1 MARTSATIS
10 VGADTRQLEK
20 DIQSALSRDFKFKG
34 FNEKAFTQP
43 LGRITGASNE
53 FQKSLDAS
61 NARVI
66 AFGASAG
73 AIFAVEKAFVSLIKS
88 TIDVEKSL
96 TDINII
102 LNTTTKGLEK
112 FGADLFTV
120 AKDTGQS
127 FQSVAEAAT
136 ELARQG
142 LGVEETL
149 KRTRD
154 ALILTRLSGLDT
166 VSSVEALTATL
177 NSFNQTALDST
188 TIINKLANVDAAFA
202 VSSADLANAIQR
214 VGSSAQDAGVG
225 FDELLAIVTSVQQTT
240 ARGGAVI
247 GNSLKTIFTRV
258 ARPEVL
264 DQLQNLGLEVRNL
277 DGSTR
282 PAIDI
287 LKQLSSTFDTLS
299 DAQRSQV
306 AESVGGVFQ
315 INILKAAL
323 GDLGKEY
330 SVYNNALNTSRGAT
344 DQAIKRNEALNET
357 LSALTSRT
365 LTNFTQLGAKIG
377 AGAFQPAIEG
387 TLKNVNNILEG
398 LANQDSESVGAKIG
412 AGILGGLSTFISGPG
427 LLLITAVIGK
437 LFLDLS
443 KFAATSAKTLLGIG
457 KQAADRAAIEGKI
470 SSILSQEPQ
479 LLSAI
484 ASKQITILDVE
495 NRILGVLREQNAL
508 RQQATA
514 LSGSITS
521 GLVGRGVTVKGGQI
535 TTRSDGFIPNFVMQ
549 EIYGALAGGYK
560 PGNIKEMNIPG
571 VGKTI
576 YNSAETVKRMPGFS
590 QPAIMPPEGSKAGKN
605 YKESFS
611 AKHGF
616 NPYASAGLIPNFAKT
631 FYNIKDQNGNVSSYN
646 NYQIPRL
653 IANGTISEKAA
664 RDANWKPEK
673 ELSAQKKAVKQK
685 EYDSGFYDTKGRLGV
700 VSVSAGVENA
710 TASTKV
716 GNLKAFSGAVKNN
729 PELASKS
736 ITFSNIQ
743 VRSLEG
749 NLEKRPSEFTNLVN
763 EALLDPI
770 ASLTHK
776 YLGTVLR
783 DEESSPAALNDV
795 RSALKGKRLIPS
807 TAEGSIFEAAVALA
821 TKTPK
826 QFIRSIDDEDNRPFD
841 FEEAGPATGNFKKR
855 FKFGEQLQKADA
867 KLTGSPGAIASIIKK
882 AYNSNFDPSLP
893 YSEYLSGGF
902 VPNFANALNDAIN
915 REKKAG
921 VNPNSIR
928 VGRSNSLM
936 SNMNPSGLGVYNTK
950 DEPRGLSQGISRYSS
965 LNNARRAGAAKG
977 LIPNF
982 ALYSATQTEAGPEAL
997 PASKEANAA
1006 FAALAR
1012 SVYNGRLTF
1021 DQANTELAQLAKRFD
1036 LIDTSTEKVRNT
1048 LTRADASYKR
1058 LVVETDALV
1067 AASGNLITGS
1077 KSLKQLETRAAAGG
1091 RGGEIARGGLEAARE
1106 RRADAAGRLQGI
1118 GIGASIAVP
1127 IVSQIAQEFMPN
1139 NRYARAGT
1147 TVLGDTAAFAGT
1159 GALFGPLGAAIGGL
1173 IGVTIGLTKAFK
1185 QLNDRSEEFAKN
1197 SRESG
1202 NKVARFSEDI
1212 QAFLTSREK
1221 IAGVEAGAI
1230 KATPNELSKLE
1241 GQRSAAFNRILS
1253 SVSED
1258 IQKEL
1263 LAGLSGTEGQL
1274 QSAIQRANDE
1284 IASNNFVNQFI
1295 QTTNE
1300 QLKDGAKNLD
1310 LTETLRQL
1318 GSIKTTNGEYIGD
1331 LISQQDGLLK
1341 SFDALTIASEKYY
1354 GINDQVAKSIA
1365 EASIAADK
1373 ATMSID
1379 EFAKNDIFGFNTTNV
1394 GGAGAAPAGFGSQK
1408 VQQIVDDL
1416 GNVTVI
1422 DQTREAYEKDLQ
1434 TSIQDSGKGLKNFI
1448 LQLGDSGKLQ
1458 KDKSLELANSVQ
1470 AIIDSDKSLEEKGKA
1485 LQDVFGNLRKSS
1497 EIVDQ
1502 TFKKLVDAQLNYINL
1517 TTQTIKLFSED
1528 AAQRQQA
1535 AQFIQQGD
1543 FGNVL
1548 KEFLK
1553 TNEGAQFLPENIFR
1567 GTNTAAMQGIL
1578 GGTADSRKRLELERK
1593 FGEVYKKA
1601 AQEIAEGGVLT
1612 DRTLAELQIGI
1623 QQTSMEAS
1631 MTTKNL
1637 VELGLSIGDT
1647 ATRTE
1652 ALNIY
1657 TEKETQLKKEL
1668 GDNIVKLNYA
1678 ASAAADSL
1686 KAVASFKEG
1695 TIFADEYKQL
1705 QNRARED
1712 RIRSGG
1718 GNIGDMFSSFSDE
1731 MTYGTQDAFRDLN
1744 GIASD
1749 TARTMKSE
1757 FNNAFQSVIDGTQ
1770 TVGDAF
1776 RTMATNISK
1785 RIQQLALEMSTNLLF
1800 NSLFSSVGGVPSA
1813 FKSPLGRA
1821 KGGYIQEFSTGGKV
1835 LGGSGTKD
1843 DVPAMLSKGEYV
1855 IKKSSVNKY
1864 GTRFL
1869 NNLNQGGVVGLAG
1882 GGSLGGV
1889 GDPISEDLIA
1899 EYLRNSNKNPASE
1912 TDTGRVVDANLK
1924 EQLGRSLASIY
1935 EGSDVTYSDAFSR
1948 LASSNTASG
1957 GAFRANLAAFYTA
1970 DSNYATAGTYLVD
1983 PLLSQMALFDE
1994 NDPQNQI
2001 NQQNREMIASYLKEG
2016 IDTYER
2022 NREAIVGTIQANR
2035 EEKRRIDQINQE
2047 QQDAF
2052 NNQQRN
2058 NIIGA
2063 FVQAGMSVGA
2073 GAFSTYGAPALQKYL
2088 SPGGGNPFMAGNRFG
2103 SQTVKRAT
2111 PANQTSAGDYNVNPY
2126 KYATYVKDGGFM
2138 GFAKGG
2144 SSGKDDIPAMLMGG
2158 EYVMRK
2164 DAVNTYGRKFFDDL
2178 NGGKIRKFADGGMVT
2193 NSPEY
2198 SNNESSNSSSSN
2210 NNINITVNLSNTQSS
2225 SESSSQNQTSKS
2237 NDPEQN
2243 RRDIEQA
2250 KELTLKI
2257 KTEVVKVINEQQRPG
2272 GLLSSSKYTMAS

>member
-73 AIFAVEKAFVSLIKS
+73 SIFAVEKAFVSLIKS

-102 LNTTTKGLEK
+102 LNTTSKGLEK

-299 DAQRSQV
+299 DSQRSQV

-457 KQAADRAAIEGKI
+457 KQATDRAAIEGKI
-470 SSILSQEPQ
+470 SSILAQEPQ

-484 ASKQITILDVE
+484 ASKQITVLDTE
-495 NRILGVLREQNAL
+495 NRILQILREQNAV
-508 RQQATA
+508 REQAAA
-514 LSGSITS
+514 LSRSITS
-521 GLVGRGVTVKGGQI
+521 GLIGKGVSTKSGQI
-535 TTRSDGFIPNFVMQ
+535 TTKSDGFIPNFVMQ

-590 QPAIMPPEGSKAGKN
+590 QPAIMPPEGSRAGKN
-605 YKESFS
+605 YKQSFS
-611 AKHGF
+611 DKHGF
-616 NPYASAGLIPNFAKT
+616 NPYASSGLIPNFAKT
-631 FYNIKDQNGNVSSYN
+631 FYDIKDQNGKITSYN
-646 NYQIPRL
+646 NYQIPKL
-653 IANGTISEKAA
+653 IANGVISEKAA

-673 ELSAQKKAVKQK
+673 ELSAQKKAAKQK

-710 TASTKV
+710 TASTSV
-716 GNLKAFSGAVKNN
+716 GNLKAFSGAVKKN
-729 PELASKS
+729 PELANKK

-783 DEESSPAALNDV
+783 DEEASPAALNDV
-795 RSALKGKRLIPS
+795 RASLKGKKLIPS

-928 VGRSNSLM
+928 IGRSNSLI

-950 DEPRGLSQGISRYSS
+950 DEPRGLSQGISRYGS
-965 LNNARRAGAAKG
+965 LNGARRAGAAKG

-1006 FAALAR
+1006 FATLAKK
-1012 SVYNGRLTF
+1012 VYNGILTF
-1021 DQANTELAQLAKRFD
+1021 DQANKELTRLAKEFD
-1036 LIDTSTEKVRNT
+1036 LIESSTEKVRNT
-1048 LTRADASYKR
+1048 LTRADKSYQR

-1077 KSLKQLETRAAAGG
+1077 KSLKQLEARAAAGG

-1106 RRADAAGRLQGI
+1106 RRADAASRLQGI

-1127 IVSQIAQEFMPN
+1127 IVSQIAQEFAPN
-1139 NRYARAGT
+1139 NKYAKFGT
-1147 TVLGDTAAFAGT
+1147 TALSDTAAFAGT
-1159 GALFGPLGAAIGGL
+1159 GALFGPWGAAIGGL
-1173 IGVTIGLTKAFK
+1173 IGATIGLTKAFK
-1185 QLNDRSEEFAKN
+1185 ELNDRSEEFAKN

-1202 NKVARFSEDI
+1202 NKVARFSEDV
-1212 QAFLTSREK
+1212 QGFLTSREK

-1230 KATPNELSKLE
+1230 KATPNELSRLE

-1263 LAGLSGTEGQL
+1263 LAGLSGTEAEL

-1331 LISQQDGLLK
+1331 LISQQSGLLK

-1354 GINDQVAKSIA
+1354 GINDQIAKSI
-1365 EASIAADK
+1365 EQTSIAADK

-1379 EFAKNDIFGFNTTNV
+1379 EFAKNDIFGFNTTSPQVN
-1394 GGAGAAPAGFGSQK
+1394 AGPAGFGTNIK
-1408 VQQIVDDL
+1408 TEFTGTAGNL
-1416 GNVTVI
+1416 GG
-1422 DQTREAYEKDLQ
+1422 EAKITDINRQMYEADLQ
-1434 TSIQDSGKGLKNFI
+1434 KSIQDSGKGLKNFI

-1458 KDKSLELANSVQ
+1458 KDKALELANSIQ
-1470 AIIDSDKSLEEKGKA
+1470 TILDSNKSLEEKGKA
-1485 LQDVFGNLRKSS
+1485 LQETFGNLRKSS
-1497 EIVDQ
+1497 EIVDE

-1517 TTQTIKLFSED
+1517 TTQTMKLFSED

-1535 AQFIQQGD
+1535 AKFIQQGD

-1553 TNEGAQFLPENIFR
+1553 TNEGTQFLPENILK
-1567 GTNTAAMQGIL
+1567 GTNMAAMQGIL
-1578 GGTADSRKRLELERK
+1578 GGTADSKRRIELERK

-1601 AQEIAEGGVLT
+1601 AQEIADGGVLT

-1623 QQTSMEAS
+1623 QQTSMEAG

-1637 VELGLSIGDT
+1637 VELGSSIGDA

-1657 TEKETQLKKEL
+1657 TEKEAQLKKEL
-1668 GDNIVKLNYA
+1668 GDNIVALNLA

-1686 KAVASFKEG
+1686 RAIAGFKEG
-1695 TIFADEYKQL
+1695 TLFADEYKQI
-1705 QNRARED
+1705 QNKARED
-1712 RIRSGG
+1712 RIRSKTNKPSDIFG
-1718 GNIGDMFSSFSDE
+1718 SFSDE
-1731 MTYGTQDAFRDLN
+1731 MTYGVQDAFRDLN
-1744 GIASD
+1744 NTAAD

-1770 TVGDAF
+1770 NVGDAF
-1776 RTMATNISK
+1776 RTMALNIS
-1785 RIQQLALEMSTNLLF
+1785 RRMQQLALEMTTNLAF
-1800 NSLFSSVGGVPSA
+1800 NSLFSSIGGLPSV
-1813 FKSPLGRA
+1813 FKNPLGRS
-1821 KGGYIQEFSTGGKV
+1821 KGGYIQGFSTGGKV

-1843 DVPAMLSKGEYV
+1843 DVPAMLSNGEYV

-1864 GTRFL
+1864 GTKFL
-1869 NNLNQGGVVGLAG
+1869 NQLNGGGVVKKADG
-1882 GGSLGGV
+1882 GNVS
-1889 GDPISEDLIA
+1889 DELIA
-1899 EYLRNSNKNPASE
+1899 EYLRNSNKTPASE
-1912 TDTGRVVDANLK
+1912 TDPGRVVDAATRDLFA
-1924 EQLGRSLASIY
+1924 QSINAMLDNK
-1935 EGSDVTYSDAFSR
+1935 DVSYNQTFSK
-1948 LASSNTASG
+1948 LLSSNNPSG
-1957 GAFRANLAAFYTA
+1957 GEFKSSLGAFYTYN
-1970 DSNYATAGTYLVD
+1970 DPNYPTAGEYLID
-1983 PLLSQMALFDE
+1983 PLLSQLALTDP
-1994 NDPQNQI
+1994 NDPQNRVNDQNRRKLFDYLVGGIDLYEQNKQSILDTIQRNKEENARI
-2001 NQQNREMIASYLKEG
+2001 NQL
-2016 IDTYER
+2016 
-2022 NREAIVGTIQANR
+2022 
-2035 EEKRRIDQINQE
+2035 NQQ
-2047 QQDAF
+2047 QQDAY
-2052 NNQQRN
+2052 NNQLKMGTYGTLAMAGLGF
-2058 NIIGA
+2058 GA
-2063 FVQAGMSVGA
+2063 SALSN
-2073 GAFSTYGAPALQKYL
+2073 YGAPALKSL
-2088 SPGGGNPFMAGNRFG
+2088 FGGSSKTKVGGQQATAVGDFG
-2103 SQTVKRAT
+2103 K
-2111 PANQTSAGDYNVNPY
+2111 GYGY
-2126 KYATYVKDGGFM
+2126 KYATYVKNGGFI
-2138 GFAKGG
+2138 GYANGG
-2144 SSGKDDIPAMLMGG
+2144 YSNRDDVPAMLMGG
-2158 EYVMRK
+2158 EYVMKK
-2164 DAVNTYGRKFFDDL
+2164 DSVNTYGRGFFDKL
-2178 NGGKIRKFADGGMVT
+2178 NSGKIKKFADGGMVGDNLT
-2193 NSPEY
+2193 DI
-2198 SNNESSNSSSSN
+2198 NNKKTSENN
-2210 NNINITVNLSNTQSS
+2210 LENNINITVNVNGSDSNVQMNSENSAMSS
-2225 SESSSQNQTSKS
+2225 AEG
-2237 NDPEQN
+2237 
-2243 RRDIEQA
+2243 QA
-2250 KELTLKI
+2250 KAIKFADQLKAEI
-2257 KTEVVKVINEQQRPG
+2257 IKVIVQQQRPG
-2272 GLLSSSKYTMAS
+2272 GLLTKSK

>member
-73 AIFAVEKAFVSLIKS
+73 SIFAVEKAFVNLIKS

-102 LNTTTKGLEK
+102 LNTTSKGLEK

-202 VSSADLANAIQR
+202 VSSADLANAVQR

-299 DAQRSQV
+299 DSQKSQI

-330 SVYNNALNTSRGAT
+330 SVYNNALNTSKSAT

-427 LLLITAVIGK
+427 LLLITAVVGK

-457 KQAADRAAIEGKI
+457 KQATDRAALEGKI
-470 SSILSQEPQ
+470 SSILAQEPQ

-484 ASKQITILDVE
+484 ASKQITVLDTE
-495 NRILGVLREQNAL
+495 NRILQILREQNAV
-508 RQQATA
+508 REQAAA
-514 LSGSITS
+514 LSRSITS
-521 GLVGRGVTVKGGQI
+521 GLVGKGVSVKGGQI
-535 TTRSDGFIPNFVMQ
+535 TTKSDGFIPNFVMQ

-590 QPAIMPPEGSKAGKN
+590 QPAIMPPEGSEAGRN
-605 YKESFS
+605 YKQSFS
-611 AKHGF
+611 DKHGF
-616 NPYASAGLIPNFAKT
+616 NPYASSGFVPNFAKT
-631 FYNIKDQNGNVSSYN
+631 FYDIKDQNGNVSSYN
-646 NYQIPRL
+646 NYQIPKL
-653 IANGTISEKAA
+653 IANGVISEKAA

-673 ELSAQKKAVKQK
+673 ELSAQKKAAKQK
-685 EYDSGFYDTKGRLGV
+685 EYDSGFYDTQGRLGV

-716 GNLKAFSGAVKNN
+716 GALKVFNGAVEKN
-729 PELASKS
+729 PELANKK

-783 DEESSPAALNDV
+783 DESASPAALNDV
-795 RSALKGKRLIPS
+795 RSALKGKKLIPS

-821 TKTPK
+821 TKTPT

-841 FEEAGPATGNFKKR
+841 FEEAGPATSNFKKR
-855 FKFGEQLQKADA
+855 FKFAEQLQKADA

-882 AYNSNFDPSLP
+882 AYNSNFDSTLP

-928 VGRSNSLM
+928 VGKSNSLI

-950 DEPRGLSQGISRYSS
+950 DEPRGLSQGISRYGS
-965 LNNARRAGAAKG
+965 LNDARKAGAAKG

-982 ALYSATQTEAGPEAL
+982 ALYSASQTEAGIAVAT

-1021 DQANTELAQLAKRFD
+1021 DQANTELAKLSKEFD

-1048 LTRADASYKR
+1048 LTRADKSYQR

-1139 NRYARAGT
+1139 NKYAKFGT
-1147 TVLGDTAAFAGT
+1147 TALSDTAAFAGT
-1159 GALFGPLGAAIGGL
+1159 GALFGPWGAAIGGL

-1185 QLNDRSEEFAKN
+1185 ELNDRSEEFAKN
-1197 SRESG
+1197 SRDSG
-1202 NKVARFSEDI
+1202 NKVARFSEDV
-1212 QAFLTSREK
+1212 QGFLTSREK

-1230 KATPNELSKLE
+1230 KATPNDLTKLQD
-1241 GQRSAAFNRILS
+1241 QRSASFNRILS

-1263 LAGLSGTEGQL
+1263 LAGLSGTEEQL

-1310 LTETLRQL
+1310 LNDTFRQL

-1331 LISQQDGLLK
+1331 LISQQSGLLK

-1354 GINDQVAKSIA
+1354 GINDQVAKSI
-1365 EASIAADK
+1365 EQASIAADK

-1379 EFAKNDIFGFNTTNV
+1379 EFAKNDIFGFNTTSI

-1434 TSIQDSGKGLKNFI
+1434 SAIQDSGKGLKNFI

-1458 KDKSLELANSVQ
+1458 KDKALELANSIQ
-1470 AIIDSDKSLEEKGKA
+1470 TILDSNKSLEEKGKA
-1485 LQDVFGNLRKSS
+1485 LQETFGNLRKSS
-1497 EIVDQ
+1497 EIVDE
-1502 TFKKLVDAQLNYINL
+1502 TFKKLADAQLNLLNL
-1517 TTQTIKLFSED
+1517 SAQTQKLFSED
-1528 AAQRQQA
+1528 QAQRQQA
-1535 AQFIQQGD
+1535 AAFIQKGD
-1543 FGNVL
+1543 FGNLVND
-1548 KEFLK
+1548 FLN
-1553 TNEGAQFLPENIFR
+1553 TNAGAGFKQSNILG
-1567 GTNTAAMQGIL
+1567 GTNTAALQGIL
-1578 GGTADSRKRLELERK
+1578 GGTPDARKRIELERK
-1593 FGEVYKKA
+1593 FGQTYKKA
-1601 AQEIAEGGVLT
+1601 AEEIKQTGNLT
-1612 DRTLAELQIGI
+1612 DRTLAELQIAI
-1623 QQTSMEAS
+1623 QETSTEAS

-1637 VELGLSIGDT
+1637 TELGLSIGDT
-1647 ATRTE
+1647 ATRTQV
-1652 ALNIY
+1652 LNIY
-1657 TEKETQLKKEL
+1657 TEKEAQLKKEL
-1668 GDNIVKLNYA
+1668 GDNIVALNIA

-1686 KAVASFKEG
+1686 KAIAGFKEG
-1695 TIFADEYKQL
+1695 ILFADEYKQL
-1705 QNRARED
+1705 QNKARED
-1712 RIRSGG
+1712 RIRSKTNKPSDIFG
-1718 GNIGDMFSSFSDE
+1718 SFSDE
-1731 MTYGTQDAFRDLN
+1731 MTYGVQDAFRDLN
-1744 GIASD
+1744 NTAAD

-1770 TVGDAF
+1770 NVGDAF
-1776 RTMATNISK
+1776 RTMALNISR
-1785 RIQQLALEMSTNLLF
+1785 RIQQLALEMTTNLAF
-1800 NSLFSSVGGVPSA
+1800 NSLFSSIGGLPSV
-1813 FKSPLGRA
+1813 FKNPLGRS
-1821 KGGYIQEFSTGGKV
+1821 KGGYIQGFSEGGKV

-1843 DVPAMLSKGEYV
+1843 DVPAMLSNGEYV
-1855 IKKSSVNKY
+1855 VKKSSVNKY
-1864 GTRFL
+1864 GTKFL
-1869 NNLNQGGVVGLAG
+1869 NQLNGGGVVKKADG
-1882 GGSLGGV
+1882 GNVS
-1889 GDPISEDLIA
+1889 DELIA
-1899 EYLRNSNKNPASE
+1899 EYLRNSNKTPASE
-1912 TDTGRVVDANLK
+1912 TDPGRVVDAATRDLFA
-1924 EQLGRSLASIY
+1924 QSINAMLDNK
-1935 EGSDVTYSDAFSR
+1935 DVSYNRTFSK
-1948 LASSNTASG
+1948 LLSSNNPSG
-1957 GAFRANLAAFYTA
+1957 GEFKSSLGAFYTYN
-1970 DSNYATAGTYLVD
+1970 DPNYPTAGEYLID
-1983 PLLSQMALFDE
+1983 PLLSQLALTDP
-1994 NDPQNQI
+1994 NDPQNRVNDQNRKKLFDYLVGGMDLYEQNKQSI
-2001 NQQNREMIASYLKEG
+2001 LDTIQRNKEENARINELNQQ
-2016 IDTYER
+2016 
-2022 NREAIVGTIQANR
+2022 
-2035 EEKRRIDQINQE
+2035 
-2047 QQDAF
+2047 QQDAY
-2052 NNQQRN
+2052 NNQLKMGTYGTLAMAGLGF
-2058 NIIGA
+2058 GA
-2063 FVQAGMSVGA
+2063 SALSN
-2073 GAFSTYGAPALQKYL
+2073 YGAPALKNL
-2088 SPGGGNPFMAGNRFG
+2088 FGGSSKTKVGGQQATAVGDFG
-2103 SQTVKRAT
+2103 K
-2111 PANQTSAGDYNVNPY
+2111 GYGY
-2126 KYATYVKDGGFM
+2126 KYATYVKNGGFI
-2138 GFAKGG
+2138 GYANGG
-2144 SSGKDDIPAMLMGG
+2144 YSNRDDVPAMLMGG
-2158 EYVMRK
+2158 EYVMKK
-2164 DAVNTYGRKFFDDL
+2164 DSVNTYGRGFFDKL
-2178 NGGKIRKFADGGMVT
+2178 NSGKIKKFADGGMVGDNLT
-2193 NSPEY
+2193 DI
-2198 SNNESSNSSSSN
+2198 NNKKTSEN
-2210 NNINITVNLSNTQSS
+2210 NLENIINITVNVNGSDSS
-2225 SESSSQNQTSKS
+2225 VQMNSENSAMSTA
-2237 NDPEQN
+2237 EG
-2243 RRDIEQA
+2243 QA
-2250 KELTLKI
+2250 KAAKFADQLKAEI
-2257 KTEVVKVINEQQRPG
+2257 IKVIVQQQRPG
-2272 GLLSSSKYTMAS
+2272 GLLTKSK

>member
-73 AIFAVEKAFVSLIKS
+73 AIFAVERAFVSLIKS

-102 LNTTTKGLEK
+102 LNTTSKGLEK

-387 TLKNVNNILEG
+387 TLKNVNSILEG

-412 AGILGGLSTFISGPG
+412 AGILGGLSTFVSGPG

-457 KQAADRAAIEGKI
+457 KQATDRAAIEGKI
-470 SSILSQEPQ
+470 SSILAQEPQ

-484 ASKQITILDVE
+484 ASKQITVLDTE
-495 NRILGVLREQNAL
+495 NRILQILREQNAV
-508 RQQATA
+508 REQAAA
-514 LSGSITS
+514 LSRSITS
-521 GLVGRGVTVKGGQI
+521 GLIGKGVGTKSGQI

-605 YKESFS
+605 YKQSFS
-611 AKHGF
+611 DKHGF
-616 NPYASAGLIPNFAKT
+616 NPYASSGLIPNFAKT
-631 FYNIKDQNGNVSSYN
+631 FYDIKDQNGNITSYN
-646 NYQIPRL
+646 NYQIPKL
-653 IANGTISEKAA
+653 IANGVISEKAA

-716 GNLKAFSGAVKNN
+716 GKLKAFSGAVKKN
-729 PELASKS
+729 PELADKS

-783 DEESSPAALNDV
+783 DESSSPAALKDV

-821 TKTPK
+821 TKTPT

-855 FKFGEQLQKADA
+855 FKFAEQLEKADA

-950 DEPRGLSQGISRYSS
+950 DEPRGLSQGISRYGS
-965 LNNARRAGAAKG
+965 LNSARRAGAAKG

-1006 FAALAR
+1006 FAALAK

-1036 LIDTSTEKVRNT
+1036 LIDSSTEKVRNT
-1048 LTRADASYKR
+1048 LTRADKSYQK
-1058 LVVETDALV
+1058 LVIETDALV

-1147 TVLGDTAAFAGT
+1147 TALSDTAAFAGT
-1159 GALFGPLGAAIGGL
+1159 GALFGPWGAAIGGL
-1173 IGVTIGLTKAFK
+1173 IGATIGLTKAFK
-1185 QLNDRSEEFAKN
+1185 ELNDRSEEFAKN

-1202 NKVARFSEDI
+1202 NKVARFSEDV

-1230 KATPNELSKLE
+1230 KSTPNELSKLE
-1241 GQRSAAFNRILS
+1241 SQRSAAFNRILS
-1253 SVSED
+1253 SVSGD

-1263 LAGLSGTEGQL
+1263 LAGLSGTEAQL

-1341 SFDALTIASEKYY
+1341 SFDSLTIASEKYY
-1354 GINDQVAKSIA
+1354 GINDQVAKSI
-1365 EASIAADK
+1365 EQASIAADK

-1408 VQQIVDDL
+1408 IQTIVDDL

-1458 KDKSLELANSVQ
+1458 KDKSLELANSIQ
-1470 AIIDSDKSLEEKGKA
+1470 AVIDSDKSLEEKGKA

-1502 TFKKLVDAQLNYINL
+1502 TFKKLTDAQLNYINL
-1517 TTQTIKLFSED
+1517 TSQTMKLFSED
-1528 AAQRQQA
+1528 AVQRQQA
-1535 AQFIQQGD
+1535 AKFIQQGD

-1548 KEFLK
+1548 EEFLK
-1553 TNEGAQFLPENIFR
+1553 TNEGAQFLPENVFR
-1567 GTNTAAMQGIL
+1567 GTNMAAMQGIL
-1578 GGTADSRKRLELERK
+1578 GGTADSRKRTELERK
-1593 FGEVYKKA
+1593 FGETYKKA
-1601 AQEIAEGGVLT
+1601 AQEIAEGGILT
-1612 DRTLAELQIGI
+1612 DRTLAELQIAI

-1637 VELGLSIGDT
+1637 VELGSSIGDA

-1652 ALNIY
+1652 VLNIY
-1657 TEKETQLKKEL
+1657 TEKEAQLKKEL
-1668 GDNIVKLNYA
+1668 GDNIVALNLA
-1678 ASAAADSL
+1678 SSAAADSL
-1686 KAVASFKEG
+1686 RAIAGFKEG
-1695 TIFADEYKQL
+1695 TLFADEYKQI
-1705 QNRARED
+1705 QNKARED
-1712 RIRSGG
+1712 RIRSKTNKPSDIFGA
-1718 GNIGDMFSSFSDE
+1718 FSDE
-1731 MTYGTQDAFRDLN
+1731 MTYGVQDAFRDLN
-1744 GIASD
+1744 NTAAD

-1770 TVGDAF
+1770 NVGDAF
-1776 RTMATNISK
+1776 RTMTLNIS
-1785 RIQQLALEMSTNLLF
+1785 RRLQQLALEMTTNLAF
-1800 NSLFSSVGGVPSA
+1800 NSLFSSIGGLPSA
-1813 FKSPLGRA
+1813 FKNPLGRSN
-1821 KGGYIQEFSTGGKV
+1821 GGYIQGFSTGGKV

-1843 DVPAMLSKGEYV
+1843 DVPAMLSNGEYV

-1864 GTRFL
+1864 GTKFL
-1869 NNLNQGGVVGLAG
+1869 NQLNGGGVVKKADG
-1882 GGSLGGV
+1882 GTVS
-1889 GDPISEDLIA
+1889 DELIA
-1899 EYLRNSNKNPASE
+1899 EYLRNSNKTPASE
-1912 TDTGRVVDANLK
+1912 TDPGRVVDAATRDLFA
-1924 EQLGRSLASIY
+1924 QSINAMLDNKDMSY
-1935 EGSDVTYSDAFSR
+1935 NQTFSK
-1948 LASSNTASG
+1948 LLSSNSPDG
-1957 GAFRANLAAFYTA
+1957 GEFKSSLGAFYRYN
-1970 DSNYATAGTYLVD
+1970 DPNYPTAGEYLID
-1983 PLLSQMALFDE
+1983 PLLSQLALTDP
-1994 NDPQNQI
+1994 NDPQNRV
-2001 NQQNREMIASYLKEG
+2001 N
-2016 IDTYER
+2016 DR
-2022 NREAIVGTIQANR
+2022 NRKRLFDYLVGGMDLYEKNKQSILDTIQRNA
-2035 EEKRRIDQINQE
+2035 EEKIRIDQLNQ
-2047 QQDAF
+2047 QQRDAY
-2052 NNQQRN
+2052 NNQLDM
-2058 NIIGA
+2058 G
-2063 FVQAGMSVGA
+2063 
-2073 GAFSTYGAPALQKYL
+2073 TYGALATAGIGIGAAAFTSYGVPALKNL
-2088 SPGGGNPFMAGNRFG
+2088 LGGSSKTKVGGQQATAVGDFG
-2103 SQTVKRAT
+2103 K
-2111 PANQTSAGDYNVNPY
+2111 GYGY
-2126 KYATYVKDGGFM
+2126 KYATYVKNGGM
-2138 GFAKGG
+2138 IGYANGG
-2144 SSGKDDIPAMLMGG
+2144 YSTRDDVPAMLMGG
-2158 EYVMRK
+2158 EYVMKK
-2164 DAVNTYGRKFFDDL
+2164 DSVNTYGRGFFDKL
-2178 NGGKIRKFADGGMVT
+2178 NSGKIKKFADGGIVGENFT
-2193 NSPEY
+2193 DI
-2198 SNNESSNSSSSN
+2198 NNKKSSENN
-2210 NNINITVNLSNTQSS
+2210 LENNINITVNVNGSDSS
-2225 SESSSQNQTSKS
+2225 AEMNYQGSTMGSAETEAKAIRFADQLKSEIL
-2237 NDPEQN
+2237 
-2243 RRDIEQA
+2243 R
-2250 KELTLKI
+2250 
-2257 KTEVVKVINEQQRPG
+2257 VIVQQQRPG
-2272 GLLSSSKYTMAS
+2272 GLLTKSK

>member
-73 AIFAVEKAFVSLIKS
+73 SIFAVEKAFVSLIKS

-102 LNTTTKGLEK
+102 LNTTSKGLEK

-357 LSALTSRT
+357 LSALANRT

-387 TLKNVNNILEG
+387 TLKNVNSILEG

-412 AGILGGLSTFISGPG
+412 AGILDGLSTFISGPG

-457 KQAADRAAIEGKI
+457 KQATDRAAIEGKI
-470 SSILSQEPQ
+470 SSILAQEPQ

-484 ASKQITILDVE
+484 ASKQITVLDVE

-605 YKESFS
+605 YKQSFS

-631 FYNIKDQNGNVSSYN
+631 FYDIRDQNGKLASYN
-646 NYQIPRL
+646 NYQIPKL
-653 IANGTISEKAA
+653 IANGTITEKAA

-673 ELSAQKKAVKQK
+673 ELSAQKKAAKQK
-685 EYDSGFYDTKGRLGV
+685 EYDSGFYNTKGRLGV

-783 DEESSPAALNDV
+783 DEGSSPAALNDV

-1048 LTRADASYKR
+1048 LTRADKSYQK
-1058 LVVETDALV
+1058 LVIETDALV

-1147 TVLGDTAAFAGT
+1147 TALSDTAAFAGT
-1159 GALFGPLGAAIGGL
+1159 GALFGPWGAAIGGL

-1185 QLNDRSEEFAKN
+1185 ELNDRSEEFAKN

-1202 NKVARFSEDI
+1202 NKVARFSEDV

-1241 GQRSAAFNRILS
+1241 SQRSAAFNRILS

-1263 LAGLSGTEGQL
+1263 LAGLSGTEAQL

-1284 IASNNFVNQFI
+1284 IASNNFVNQWI

-1354 GINDQVAKSIA
+1354 GINDQVAKSI
-1365 EASIAADK
+1365 EQASIAADK

-1394 GGAGAAPAGFGSQK
+1394 SGAGAAPVGFGSQK
-1408 VQQIVDDL
+1408 IQTIVDDL
-1416 GNVTVI
+1416 GNITVI

-1458 KDKSLELANSVQ
+1458 KDKSLELANSIQ
-1470 AIIDSDKSLEEKGKA
+1470 AVIDSDKSLEEKGKA

-1502 TFKKLVDAQLNYINL
+1502 TFKKLTDAQLNYINL
-1517 TTQTIKLFSED
+1517 TSQTMKLFSED

-1535 AQFIQQGD
+1535 ARFIQQGD

-1553 TNEGAQFLPENIFR
+1553 TNEGAQFLPENVLR
-1567 GTNTAAMQGIL
+1567 GTNMAAMQGIL
-1578 GGTADSRKRLELERK
+1578 GGTADSRKRIELERK
-1593 FGEVYKKA
+1593 FGETYKKA

-1612 DRTLAELQIGI
+1612 DRTLAELQIAI

-1631 MTTKNL
+1631 MSTKNL
-1637 VELGLSIGDT
+1637 VELGSSIGDA

-1652 ALNIY
+1652 VLNIY
-1657 TEKETQLKKEL
+1657 TEKEAQLKKEL
-1668 GDNIVKLNYA
+1668 GDNIVALNLA

-1686 KAVASFKEG
+1686 RAIAGFQEG
-1695 TIFADEYKQL
+1695 TLFADEYKQI
-1705 QNRARED
+1705 QNKARED
-1712 RIRSGG
+1712 RIRSKTNKPSDIFG
-1718 GNIGDMFSSFSDE
+1718 SFSDE
-1731 MTYGTQDAFRDLN
+1731 MTYGVQDAFRDLN
-1744 GIASD
+1744 NTAAD

-1770 TVGDAF
+1770 NVGDAF
-1776 RTMATNISK
+1776 RTMALNIS
-1785 RIQQLALEMSTNLLF
+1785 RRMQQLALEMTTNLAF
-1800 NSLFSSVGGVPSA
+1800 NSLFSSIGGLPSA
-1813 FKSPLGRA
+1813 FKNPLGRSN
-1821 KGGYIQEFSTGGKV
+1821 GGYIQGFSEGGKV

-1843 DVPAMLSKGEYV
+1843 DVPAMLSNGEYV

-1864 GTRFL
+1864 GTKFL
-1869 NNLNQGGVVGLAG
+1869 NQLNGGGVVKKADG
-1882 GGSLGGV
+1882 GTVS
-1889 GDPISEDLIA
+1889 DELIA

-1912 TDTGRVVDANLK
+1912 TDPGRVVDAATRDLFA
-1924 EQLGRSLASIY
+1924 QSINAMLDNKDMSY
-1935 EGSDVTYSDAFSR
+1935 NQTFSK
-1948 LASSNTASG
+1948 LLSSNSPDG
-1957 GAFRANLAAFYTA
+1957 GEFKSSLGAFYTYN
-1970 DSNYATAGTYLVD
+1970 DPNYPTAGEYLID
-1983 PLLSQMALFDE
+1983 PLLSQLALTDP
-1994 NDPQNQI
+1994 NDPQNRVNDQNRKKLFDYLVGGMDLYEQNKQSILDTIQRNKEENARI
-2001 NQQNREMIASYLKEG
+2001 NQL
-2016 IDTYER
+2016 
-2022 NREAIVGTIQANR
+2022 
-2035 EEKRRIDQINQE
+2035 NQQ
-2047 QQDAF
+2047 QQDAY
-2052 NNQQRN
+2052 NNQLKMGTYGTLGM
-2058 NIIGA
+2058 IGL
-2063 FVQAGMSVGA
+2063 GLGA
-2073 GAFSTYGAPALQKYL
+2073 SALSNYGAPALKNL
-2088 SPGGGNPFMAGNRFG
+2088 FG
-2103 SQTVKRAT
+2103 SSKTTVAGQPAT
-2111 PANQTSAGDYNVNPY
+2111 AVGDFGKGYGY
-2126 KYATYVKDGGFM
+2126 KYATYVKNGGFI
-2138 GFAKGG
+2138 GYANGG
-2144 SSGKDDIPAMLMGG
+2144 YSARDDVPAMLMGG
-2158 EYVMRK
+2158 EYVMKK
-2164 DAVNTYGRKFFDDL
+2164 DSVNTYGRGFFDKL
-2178 NGGKIRKFADGGMVT
+2178 NSGKIKKFADGGMVGDNLT
-2193 NSPEY
+2193 DI
-2198 SNNESSNSSSSN
+2198 NNKKSSENN
-2210 NNINITVNLSNTQSS
+2210 LENNINITVNVNGSDSNV
-2225 SESSSQNQTSKS
+2225 EMNSQNSAMS
-2237 NDPEQN
+2237 SAEG
-2243 RRDIEQA
+2243 QA
-2250 KELTLKI
+2250 KAIKFADQLKAEI
-2257 KTEVVKVINEQQRPG
+2257 IKVIVQQQRPG
-2272 GLLSSSKYTMAS
+2272 GLLTKSK